1 MRNEEGV
8 PAARN
13 TLRVL
18 QFLGAQRGPVGA
30 ATIATSLDLP
40 RSTVYRLLAA
50 LEDYGFVLHFPEARR
65 YGIGVAAFELSSGFA
80 RQEPL
85 SRLGRPILATL
96 VDRVGETA
104 HLAVLHGSD
113 VIYLVEERAPRRPTL
128 VTDVG
133 VRLPSHLTAS
143 GRALLATLPKSQVR
157 ALFPTAAS
165 FAQRAADSDAAE
177 QFSYAKLSRILDAVR
192 ADGYAAEDGDVTAG
206 FASVA
211 VAVRD
216 HAGWPA
222 AGITVTFE
230 RSSIPQSD
238 WGELAA
244 TITQHARELSRRIR
258 GAL

>member
-1 MRNEEGV
+1 MRNEGSA

-18 QFLGAQRGPVGA
+18 RFLGAQRGPVA
-30 ATIATSLDLP
+30 ATTIATALDLP
-40 RSTVYRLLAA
+40 RSTVYRLLGA
-50 LEDYGFVLHFPEARR
+50 LEDFGFVLHFPEARR
-65 YGIGVAAFELSSGFA
+65 YGIGVAAFELSSGFS

-85 SRLGRPILATL
+85 SRLGRPIIATL

-104 HLAVLHGSD
+104 HLTTLHGTD
-113 VIYLVEERAPRRPTL
+113 VIYLVEERAPHRQAL

-157 ALFPTAAS
+157 ALFPDARA
-165 FAQRAADSDAAE
+165 FAQRAGGTP
-177 QFSYAKLSRILDAVR
+177 FSYAQLTRTLDEVR
-192 ADGYAAEDGDVTAG
+192 ANGFAAEDGDITEG
-206 FASVA
+206 FASIA

-222 AGITVTFE
+222 AGIAVTF
-230 RSSIPQSD
+230 SADSIPRSD
-238 WGELAA
+238 WPELAT
-244 TITQHARELSRRIR
+244 TISRYAAELSKRIR
-258 GAL
+258 GIDAQ

>member
-1 MRNEEGV
+1 VRNELGV

-50 LEDYGFVLHFPEARR
+50 LEDFGFVLHFPEARR
-65 YGIGVAAFELSSGFA
+65 YGIGVAAFELSSGFS

-85 SRLGRPILATL
+85 SRLGRPILAAL
-96 VDRVGETA
+96 VDRVGESA

-113 VIYLVEERAPRRPTL
+113 VIYLIEERAPRRPTL

-165 FAQRAADSDAAE
+165 FAQRAEAGSDAAE
-177 QFSYAKLSRILDAVR
+177 FSYAKLTRILDAVR
-192 ADGYAAEDGDVTAG
+192 SDGYAAEDGDVTEG

-230 RSSIPQSD
+230 RSSIPTSD
-238 WGELAA
+238 WPQLAE
-244 TITQHARELSRRIR
+244 TITHHARELSRRIR

>member
-1 MRNEEGV
+1 MRNELGV

-18 QFLGAQRGPVGA
+18 QYLGAQRGPVGA

-40 RSTVYRLLAA
+40 RSTVYRLLGA
-50 LEDYGFVLHFPEARR
+50 LEDFGFVLHFPEARR
-65 YGIGVAAFELSSGFA
+65 YGIGVAAFELSSGFS

-85 SRLGRPILATL
+85 SRLGRPILAAL
-96 VDRVGETA
+96 VDRVGESA
-104 HLAVLHGSD
+104 HLAVLNGTD

-143 GRALLATLPKSQVR
+143 GRALLATLPKTQVR
-157 ALFPTAAS
+157 ALFPTTES
-165 FAQRAADSDAAE
+165 FAHRADADP
-177 QFSYAKLSRILDAVR
+177 FSYAKLSRILDTVR
-192 ADGYAAEDGDVTAG
+192 DDGYAAEDGDVTEG
-206 FASVA
+206 FASIA

-230 RSSIPQSD
+230 RSSIPRSD
-238 WGELAA
+238 WPQLAE
-244 TITQHARELSRRIR
+244 TITHYARELSRRIR